1 MTANLTAIRAQSNNV
16 DDALRHANE
25 HRRAHHSELDR
36 VKPGPAHRACQR
48 GDEVM
53 GMLDVQAFRA
63 GSVLGFMRVVGGL
76 AWMRRVLLL
85 AVLALAVLPA
95 RSASRSTH
103 GS

>member
-1 MTANLTAIRAQSNNV
+1 
-16 DDALRHANE
+16 
-25 HRRAHHSELDR
+25 
-36 VKPGPAHRACQR
+36 
-48 GDEVM
+48 M
-53 GMLDVQAFRA
+53 GMLDVRAFRA